1 MRANRSITVC
11 LAALAALSSAQAAP
25 VGDGL
30 QLTEPSSWTS
40 WQTHLSIVTVSPP
53 VPASLVNTPVLG
65 AARVSSDLF
74 FDLGRLG
81 DGGGLR
87 ATGALLLGSRSLAL
101 GAASTTTLW
110 RSVGL
115 PDNPADS
122 AATPYVGVGYSAWW
136 TRAGVGLSA
145 DLGLMAQRPGQGLRA
160 LTGGS
165 GLDNTVRAM
174 QLSPVFQLNLSYA
187 F

>member
-1 MRANRSITVC
+1 MRAFRSISVC
-11 LAALAALSSAQAAP
+11 LAVLAALSSAQAAP
-25 VGDGL
+25 TGDGL
-30 QLTEPSSWTS
+30 QLTEPTGWTS
-40 WQTHLSIVTVSPP
+40 WQTHLSIVTVSPT
-53 VPASLVNTPVLG
+53 VPDSLVPTPMLG

-74 FDLGRLG
+74 FDVGRLG

-101 GAASTTTLW
+101 GAGSTSTLW

-115 PDNPADS
+115 PDNPADT

-145 DLGLMAQRPGQGLRA
+145 GVLLG
-160 LTGGS
+160 
-165 GLDNTVRAM
+165 
-174 QLSPVFQLNLSYA
+174 
-187 F
+187 

>member
-1 MRANRSITVC
+1 MPAMRSIPVC
-11 LAALAALSSAQAAP
+11 LAALALLSVAHAAP
-25 VGDGL
+25 TGDGL
-30 QLTEPSSWTS
+30 QLTEPTGWSSW
-40 WQTHLSIVTVSPP
+40 QGHLSVVTVAPP

-74 FDLGRLG
+74 FDVGRLG
-81 DGGGLR
+81 SSGGLR

-101 GAASTTTLW
+101 GASNASTQW
-110 RSVGL
+110 HSVGT
-115 PDNPADS
+115 PDNPADAS
-122 AATPYVGVGYSAWW
+122 ATPYVGLGYTAWW
-136 TRAGVGLSA
+136 ARAGLGLSA

-165 GLDNTVRAM
+165 GLDNTVRAL